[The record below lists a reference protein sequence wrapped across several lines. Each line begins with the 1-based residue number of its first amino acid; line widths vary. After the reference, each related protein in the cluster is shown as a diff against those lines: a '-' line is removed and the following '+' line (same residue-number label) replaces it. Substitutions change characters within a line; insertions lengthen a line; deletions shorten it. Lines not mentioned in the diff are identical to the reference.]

1 MEPEYNQEEPQRNR
15 HLLFIIVTYLLLTVS
30 THFSAQASS
39 FNTNILKNIYNS
51 SNTRNVSIQ
60 SVFSVFNSENY
71 EGKWNTR
78 DLSGET
84 VLSKSEGKFTIYIKR
99 DL

>member
-39 FNTNILKNIYNS
+39 FNTNILKNIYN
-51 SNTRNVSIQ
+51 
-60 SVFSVFNSENY
+60 
-71 EGKWNTR
+71 
-78 DLSGET
+78 
-84 VLSKSEGKFTIYIKR
+84 
-99 DL
+99 